1 MSIAQQ
7 TAFLKAFDKL
17 LNQRVA
23 TYRAKNANKVS
34 HVFVASRVAVRRG
47 ILDLL
52 RKQLTNIDKKNE
64 VIGSI
69 LAAADPFITKFIDDV
84 KRAVD
89 ANFRS
94 NSVVV
99 GKITKYQPGNRLVAF
114 FAATE
119 IEEGHFRNVYQQ
131 ITRTYKQ
138 LIEALADD
146 VADVT
151 KTISGKTVSS
161 QAKDFWNLEHANLQG
176 IAESQVRDAMT
187 NSLLEEGIEGAIG
200 EDDVMK
206 WLQDSNIDLRIV
218 RDTKTNKMLVFIGSK
233 QGNMI
238 EALNSKQ
245 RKKVLK
251 ELVDGARKQVEQQ
264 GERILG
270 LPGSPSFIDLK
281 RKETVKRV
289 IGSIKKKNP
298 RAKVKLAE
306 NLDIRGS
313 KTDVSTKK
321 KTKNKSVGP
330 MLSRAASAPTAP
342 NRRVQKGV
350 SSSPLTLIKMINARL
365 PRTVAA
371 NMGAPALENRTGR
384 FASSARVV
392 EATTTAKGF
401 TSFGYTY
408 QRDPYGVFES
418 TSGTRFA
425 SPERDPRVL
434 IEGSI
439 REIAQELAIGRF
451 FTRRV

>member
-1 MSIAQQ
+1 
-7 TAFLKAFDKL
+7 
-17 LNQRVA
+17 
-23 TYRAKNANKVS
+23 
-34 HVFVASRVAVRRG
+34 
-47 ILDLL
+47 
-52 RKQLTNIDKKNE
+52 
-64 VIGSI
+64 
-69 LAAADPFITKFIDDV
+69 
-84 KRAVD
+84 
-89 ANFRS
+89 
-94 NSVVV
+94 
-99 GKITKYQPGNRLVAF
+99 
-114 FAATE
+114 
-119 IEEGHFRNVYQQ
+119 
-131 ITRTYKQ
+131 
-138 LIEALADD
+138 
-146 VADVT
+146 
-151 KTISGKTVSS
+151 
-161 QAKDFWNLEHANLQG
+161 
-176 IAESQVRDAMT
+176 MT

-218 RDTKTNKMLVFIGSK
+218 RDTKTNKMIVFIGSK

-298 RAKVKLAE
+298 KAKVKLAE
-306 NLDIRGS
+306 NLNVKGS
-313 KTDVSTKK
+313 KTDVATKK

-350 SSSPLTLIKMINARL
+350 SSSPLTLIKMINAKL

-371 NMGAPALENRTGR
+371 NMGEPKLENRTGR

>member
-1 MSIAQQ
+1 M
-7 TAFLKAFDKL
+7 
-17 LNQRVA
+17 
-23 TYRAKNANKVS
+23 
-34 HVFVASRVAVRRG
+34 
-47 ILDLL
+47 
-52 RKQLTNIDKKNE
+52 
-64 VIGSI
+64 
-69 LAAADPFITKFIDDV
+69 
-84 KRAVD
+84 
-89 ANFRS
+89 
-94 NSVVV
+94 
-99 GKITKYQPGNRLVAF
+99 
-114 FAATE
+114 
-119 IEEGHFRNVYQQ
+119 
-131 ITRTYKQ
+131 
-138 LIEALADD
+138 
-146 VADVT
+146 ADVT

-161 QAKDFWNLEHANLQG
+161 QAKDFWNLEHGNLQG

-218 RDTKTNKMLVFIGSK
+218 RDTKTNKMIVFIGSK
-233 QGNMI
+233 QGNML
-238 EALNSKQ
+238 EALNTKE

-251 ELVDGARKQVEQQ
+251 ELVDGARKQVEQS

-306 NLDIRGS
+306 NLDVRGS

-330 MLSRAASAPTAP
+330 MLSRAASAPSAP

-350 SSSPLTLIKMINARL
+350 SSSPLTLIKMINAKL